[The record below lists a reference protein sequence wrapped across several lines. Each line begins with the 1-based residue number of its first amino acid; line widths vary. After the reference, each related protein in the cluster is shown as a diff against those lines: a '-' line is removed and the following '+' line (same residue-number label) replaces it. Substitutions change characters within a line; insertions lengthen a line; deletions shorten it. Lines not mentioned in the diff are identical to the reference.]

1 LLIWPYFQPN
11 PKWVNPPHLE
21 RLEQLLTLMGERSI
35 DAVVTGFTGQLS
47 GWFFFPPFNKTGS
60 EFYTDAEMWKA
71 QELFIRELAK
81 VVREKS
87 NVIGFDF
94 GNELNTCWRTKRSIG
109 DPWMAKMFALM
120 QEAVPQGLH
129 VNGVDEEPWLEENTF
144 SPQALGATKFPIM
157 HCYPYCSGGPK

>member
-1 LLIWPYFQPN
+1 MVLL
-11 PKWVNPPHLE
+11 
-21 RLEQLLTLMGERSI
+21 
-35 DAVVTGFTGQLS
+35 
-47 GWFFFPPFNKTGS
+47 PPFNKTGS

-120 QEAVPQGLH
+120 QEAVPQDLH